1 MTGILRGAM
10 SKKALNKA
18 NLIKL
23 GADGLA
29 DLVLELVEGSAA
41 LQRQARMALSAAQ
54 GPKEVA
60 ADIRKRFASL
70 RRSTSFISWR
80 QQRAFSKD
88 LFSLLIQIEANV
100 AQDDADEAFE
110 LLWSFLQLAQSI
122 YMRTD
127 DSNGT
132 VGDVMHFAMTALGK
146 VAPRVTH
153 DPKHLAER
161 VLDAIADAGYGEFD
175 GVIPATAKALGQ
187 EGLEHL
193 KAITEDWVAKPPTAQ
208 ELERYQGYGFQ
219 RSPEEAVRDSKLRT
233 RSIII
238 ADVADAQGDVDAYMA
253 RYTAEQLTYGTIAP
267 DVAKRLLAAGR
278 AEEALRIVEASR
290 AAERAEQRVFYN
302 HRLDKAYEECLTQL
316 GHDEELKQNL
326 WSRFEESLSD
336 DALRKYLK
344 LLPDFE
350 DIEAEERALSYAEQ
364 FPRVS
369 TAARFLVDWPDLD
382 RAARVIY
389 AQADQLDGDQY
400 YWMSDAADKLC
411 EKQPMAAVLLWRALI
426 SDSLAG
432 AKSKRYRYAAKHL
445 ASCAQAEVTI
455 TDHQGQQSHAEFVA
469 QLRQQHG
476 RKHGFWGLVHQ

>member
-1 MTGILRGAM
+1 M

-18 NLIKL
+18 NLVKL
-23 GADGLA
+23 GADSLA

-41 LQRQARMALSAAQ
+41 LQRQARMVLSAAQ

-88 LFSLLIQIEANV
+88 LFSLLIQIEMNV

-110 LLWSFLQLAQSI
+110 LLWSFLLLAPTI

-132 VGDVMHFAMTALGK
+132 IGDAMHFAMTALGK
-146 VAPRVTH
+146 VAPRITH
-153 DPKHLAER
+153 DPKLLAER

-175 GVIPATAKALGQ
+175 GVIPATAEALGQ

-193 KAITEDWVAKPPTAQ
+193 KAITEEWVAKPPTAH
-208 ELERYQGYGFQ
+208 ELERYGF
-219 RSPEEAVRDSKLRT
+219 RSSPEEAVRDSKLRT

-238 ADVADAQGDVDAYMA
+238 AAVADAQGDVDAYMSG
-253 RYTAEQLTYGTIAP
+253 YTSEQLTYGTIAP

-278 AEEALRIVEASR
+278 AEEALKIVEASR
-290 AAERAEQRVFYN
+290 AAEKAQRQVFRN
-302 HRLDKAYEECLTQL
+302 HRLDKAYEECLAQL
-316 GHDEELKQNL
+316 GRDEELKQHL
-326 WSRFEESLSD
+326 WSRFEEALSD

-344 LLPDFE
+344 MLPDFD
-350 DIEAEERALSYAEQ
+350 DIEAEERALTYAEQ

-382 RAARVIY
+382 RAARVIF

-400 YWMSDAADKLC
+400 YWMSAAADKLC

-426 SDSLAG
+426 SDTLAG
-432 AKSKRYRYAAKHL
+432 AKSKRYRYAAQHL
-445 ASCAQAEVTI
+445 ASCAQAEAAI
-455 TDHQGQQSHAEFVA
+455 TDHQGQQTHAEFVA

-476 RKHGFWGLVHQ
+476 RKNKFWGLVDQ